1 MEKHDV
7 HALIRQM
14 RDVDVDTRRQSI
26 LALKDAE
33 MPSERREVVDALI
46 AALDDA
52 HIAVREAAE
61 ATLISL
67 GGADVVA
74 ALIPCLSHES
84 PTVLNY
90 AIEILSRIGLDAVE
104 YILPLLES
112 RDHDIRKFACD
123 ILGRLQYADAIYDLI
138 DLLKDPHVNVA
149 ISAGEALGNIGNPEA
164 VPYLIRSLHHPDTW
178 MKCIAAEALGKIG
191 DARAVE
197 PFIHFPE
204 TEDPIVLYT
213 LIKAMGNFDD
223 ERVLPY
229 ILSILRS
236 NPMFASSAAQ
246 AIVLLAEKQGE
257 YVYQEVS
264 AAGVG
269 ELFIRLLSNDN
280 LDVVRSA
287 ISLVGHL
294 RLAAAVPHLRGLLEH
309 HDAKII
315 AKSASALVRIGEPG
329 VQALSQMFARLLPSF
344 QRDVAEYD
352 EQLSLAR
359 LPMLRMLGESKS
371 EYALDGLTQAL
382 DEQIADEIRAEAAIA
397 IGKILGALPDMAA
410 TLQSDD
416 ERGRLCAFAIQRL
429 ADGVDDPSDACRMSA
444 AEALGETGAPM
455 AYDAL
460 LRLVQDDAMAVSEAA
475 SAALIKL
482 RGVSAATKSAALRDL
497 LNVPTQGAIPDT
509 ARASVLRT
517 LYHIAGEQEI
527 ALYMRFLADSSPAVR
542 VAALEALR
550 TCPVSAACDEQ
561 ISVALARA
569 IHDEDVQVRIA
580 AIQSFVSWA
589 NRHRDAETGA
599 LPEQVMSALIDALL
613 PLLNDPHQRVQ
624 YVTCQHIAELIPS
637 LPGHPEVGAA
647 VVESLIHL
655 LADDDTMVKIAAI
668 EALTAISPHVPA
680 VVAALPIL
688 RELSQ
693 HAADQELQAS
703 LQHALD
709 FL

>member
-1 MEKHDV
+1 MEKHV
-7 HALIRQM
+7 HALLRQM
-14 RDVDVDTRRQSI
+14 RDSDADMRRQSI
-26 LALKDAE
+26 LALKDADITA
-33 MPSERREVVDALI
+33 ERVEVITALI
-46 AALDDA
+46 DALDDS

-61 ATLISL
+61 ATLIAI

-90 AIEILSRIGLDAVE
+90 AIEILSRIGLDAVQ

-123 ILGRLQYADAIYDLI
+123 ILGKLKYADAMYELI

-149 ISAGEALGNIGNPEA
+149 ISAGEALGNIGSPEA
-164 VPYLIRSLHHPDTW
+164 VPYLIRSLHHADTW
-178 MKCIAAEALGKIG
+178 MKCIAVEALGKIG

-197 PFIHFPE
+197 PFINFPVS
-204 TEDPIVLYT
+204 EDPIVLYT
-213 LIKAMGNFDD
+213 VIKAMGNFDD

-229 ILSILRS
+229 ILAILHS

-246 AIVLLAEKQGE
+246 AIDQLADRHGE
-257 YVYQEVS
+257 RVYQEVS

-269 ELFIRLLSNDN
+269 EAFIRLLSNDN

-294 RLAAAVPHLRGLLEH
+294 RLTSAVPSLRSLLEH

-315 AKSASALVRIGEPG
+315 AKSASALVRIGDPG
-329 VQALSQMFARLLPSF
+329 AQALSQVFVRLLPSF

-359 LPMLRMLGESKS
+359 LPLLRMLGESRS
-371 EYALDGLTQAL
+371 EYALDGLVQAL
-382 DEQIADEIRAEAAIA
+382 DERIADEIRAEAAIA
-397 IGKILGALPDMAA
+397 IGKILGGLPDIAA
-410 TLQSDD
+410 TLQRDD
-416 ERGRLCAFAIQRL
+416 DRGRLCLRAIQHL
-429 ADGVDDPSDACRMSA
+429 AAEVSDSCDACRMNA
-444 AEALGETGAPM
+444 AEALGDTGTPM

-460 LRLVQDDAMAVSEAA
+460 LRLVQDESLAVSEAA

-482 RGVSAATKSAALRDL
+482 RGISPEAKFVPLRNL
-497 LNVPTQGAIPDT
+497 LNDLPDKALPDT

-517 LYHIAGEQEI
+517 MYRIAGEQEI
-527 ALYMRFLADSSPAVR
+527 AFYMRFLTDSSPAVR

-550 TCPVSAACDEQ
+550 TCSISSACDEQ
-561 ISVALARA
+561 IPLAVARA
-569 IHDEDVQVRIA
+569 LHDEDVQVRIA
-580 AIQSFVSWA
+580 AIQSFVFWA
-589 NRHRDAETGA
+589 NLHRDPGTRV
-599 LPEQVMSALIDALL
+599 LPEQIVSTLRDSLM

-624 YVTCQHIAELIPS
+624 YVTCQHIADLIPS
-637 LPGHPEVGAA
+637 LPGHPEVGTA

-655 LADDDTMVKIAAI
+655 LADEDTMVKIAAI
-668 EALTAISPHVPA
+668 EALTAISPYVPA
-680 VVAALPIL
+680 ARQATPMLLALSEQATDEEL
-688 RELSQ
+688 R
-693 HAADQELQAS
+693 AS
-703 LQHALD
+703 LQHAIDIL
-709 FL
+709 